1 MNKQVF
7 FLLTVLLVSGSV
19 IAGKKSKN
27 ARNEDGFAAK
37 RVLTAVVGSQSS
49 LGSSVDGK
57 DYLETISEN
66 PNHSL
71 SLDVDYAKKGKRA
84 LKKEVENKEH
94 QSRAAA
100 AFRKGRS

>member
-27 ARNEDGFAAK
+27 ERKRDGFAA
-37 RVLTAVVGSQSS
+37 RQVLTAVVGSQSS
-49 LGSSVDGK
+49 LASSVDEK
-57 DYLETISEN
+57 DYLEISEN

-71 SLDVDYAKKGKRA
+71 PLDIDYAKKGKRA
-84 LKKEVENKEH
+84 LKKELENKEH

-100 AFRKGRS
+100 SFRKGRS